1 MLPSKDPSKQK
12 TCTSKDAEPE
22 LSQGDSQLLLHTAP
36 CWEIFTC
43 TPPISPQQAS
53 EQPPSPLW
61 SWSSQQVCDWLQG
74 LHMDQYVPQ
83 FKAQQVDGQQLLHL
97 DGAKLKV
104 RTIRLSDRA
113 SSRSHDLLP
122 ACPGPVLRSV
132 TVMSSLGSGCPP
144 LL

>member
-1 MLPSKDPSKQK
+1 MTFSS
-12 TCTSKDAEPE
+12 
-22 LSQGDSQLLLHTAP
+22 AP
-36 CWEIFTC
+36 
-43 TPPISPQQAS
+43 QAS

-104 RTIRLSDRA
+104 RTDRQTKRQTISWASCA
-113 SSRSHDLLP
+113 SSRSHDFLP
-122 ACPGPVLRSV
+122 AYLAPVLCSVWCRPQGLGVLRSSDRSALKRRIKEV
-132 TVMSSLGSGCPP
+132 QSAAEKERKALDKKEKQRQRRN
-144 LL
+144 